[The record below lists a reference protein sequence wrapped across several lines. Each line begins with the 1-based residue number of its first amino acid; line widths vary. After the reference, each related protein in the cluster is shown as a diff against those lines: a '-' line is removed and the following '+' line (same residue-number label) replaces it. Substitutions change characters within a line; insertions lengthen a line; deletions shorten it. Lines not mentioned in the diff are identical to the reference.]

1 MELTRDTC
9 EKLDREDPLAHA
21 RQRFVIPDG
30 VNYLDGNSLGALPSG
45 VSRRVQDVVVEEWG
59 VGLIRSWNQ
68 AGWYASPGRVGEKL
82 APLLGAA
89 PHQVTV
95 TDTISVNLF
104 KLLVTAARMRPGRSK
119 IIAER
124 GNFPSDNHI
133 VDSVCRMLGLTP
145 VFVPAGEI
153 ATAVDEDTAVAELS
167 HVNYRTAEIQ
177 DMRGVTRAIH
187 EKGALV
193 VWDLAH
199 STGAVEL
206 HLDAD
211 RADFAVGCGYKF
223 LNGGPGAPSHVYVAE
238 RHLPEIDQPL
248 TGWFAHAAPFRFDP
262 DFARAEGVRAML
274 CSTPQMLSLAA
285 LDAALDAFEGIS
297 MAEVQLKGRSL
308 GELMIRLYDERL
320 AQRGCCLSVSRDG
333 ARRGNHVS
341 ITHENGFQIM
351 QALIARGVIGDFRA
365 PDVMRFGFGP
375 LYVRHVD
382 VFDAVLAIE
391 ALLDHPAPPS
401 RYSDLAEARKSSIA
415 GPRNFAVHHRH
426 ARSRDDGRSRSL
438 WRQRVSSAG

>member
-1 MELTRDTC
+1 MDLSRTHC
-9 EKLDREDPLAHA
+9 EALDRDDPLAHA
-21 RQRFVIPDG
+21 RQRFVIPEG
-30 VNYLDGNSLGALPSG
+30 LIYLDGNSLGALPCG
-45 VSRRVQDVVVEEWG
+45 VSRRVQDVVLQEWG
-59 VGLIRSWNQ
+59 VGLIRSWNR
-68 AGWYASPGRVGEKL
+68 AGWYASPGRVGAKL

-104 KLLVTAARMRPGRSK
+104 KLLVSAARMRPGRRR
-119 IIAER
+119 IVAER

-145 VFVPAGEI
+145 VFVPTGDVAS
-153 ATAVDEDTAVAELS
+153 AVDEDTAVAELS
-167 HVNYRTAEIQ
+167 HINYRTAEIQ
-177 DMRGVTRAIH
+177 DMREVTRAIQA
-187 EKGALV
+187 KGALV

-199 STGAVEL
+199 STGAVDL
-206 HLDAD
+206 QLDAD
-211 RADFAVGCGYKF
+211 RVDFAVGCGYKF

-248 TGWFAHAAPFRFDP
+248 TGWFAHAAPFRFDH
-262 DFARAEGVRAML
+262 DFVRAEGVRAML
-274 CSTPQMLSLAA
+274 CSTPQMLSLAG

-297 MAEVQLKGRSL
+297 MAQVQAKGRSL
-308 GELMIRLYDERL
+308 GELMIRLHDERL
-320 AQRGCCLSVSRDG
+320 APRGCGLAASRDG

-341 ITHENGFQIM
+341 ITHENGYQIM

-391 ALLDHPAPPS
+391 DLLDSGAWRAIP
-401 RYSDLAEARKSSIA
+401 L
-415 GPRNFAVHHRH
+415 PRTDTVT
-426 ARSRDDGRSRSL
+426 
-438 WRQRVSSAG
+438 